1 MTTFTQEDL
10 DNALAEG
17 FVAGA
22 LATREAERDR
32 IYEEITKLD
41 IVAITVADLFAL
53 IYR

>member
-17 FVAGA
+17 FIAGA
-22 LATREAERDR
+22 LATRKAERDR
-32 IYEEITKLD
+32 IYDEIIKLD
-41 IVAITVADLFAL
+41 IVVITVKDLFAL